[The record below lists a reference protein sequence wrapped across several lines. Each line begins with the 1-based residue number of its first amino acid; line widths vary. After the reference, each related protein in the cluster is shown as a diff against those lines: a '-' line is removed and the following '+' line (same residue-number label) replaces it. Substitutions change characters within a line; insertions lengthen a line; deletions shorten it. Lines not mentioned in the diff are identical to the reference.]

1 MCWCSE
7 MLGDGKCSE
16 GKEDE
21 EEEVE
26 EGDGSLCHPD
36 DPLTYR
42 APCLN
47 NDLQVI
53 SFKDEATCCSG
64 LEMLFTFRGKTFECR

>member
-1 MCWCSE
+1 MCCCSE
-7 MLGDGKCSE
+7 MLQDGKCSD

-21 EEEVE
+21 RAEEED
-26 EGDGSLCHPD
+26 DGSLCHPD

-47 NDLQVI
+47 NDL
-53 SFKDEATCCSG
+53 
-64 LEMLFTFRGKTFECR
+64 